1 MKSVFVRI
9 FACAVLL
16 ALTPRLGQAQE
27 VTLAGTITDAT
38 EAVLPGAT
46 VTAVHVASGNSFV
59 GVADATGEYRIGQ
72 MRPGVYK
79 VTAELSGFSSVI
91 RENLELLVGQRATVN
106 FKMTLSSV
114 SETIT
119 VSGASPLVD

>member
-1 MKSVFVRI
+1 MKSVFVRMCV
-9 FACAVLL
+9 CAVLI
-16 ALTPRLGQAQE
+16 ALTPRLGRAQE
-27 VTLAGTITDAT
+27 VTLSGTITDAT

-59 GVADATGEYRIGQ
+59 GVADVSGEYRIGP
-72 MRPGVYK
+72 MRPGIYK
-79 VTAELSGFSSVI
+79 VTAELSGFSSIV

-106 FKMTLSSV
+106 FKLNLSSV

-119 VSGASPLVD
+119 VSGAS